1 MLTGISWILHLK
13 NKSLKLTND
22 QKHKFIIGLKKKNFF
37 QEKMKNFSKP
47 PFTSSTGFDIIC
59 ALVDF
64 GSLDWELSSLK
75 IGCWFIRL
83 GEETPS

>member
-22 QKHKFIIGLKKKNFF
+22 QKHKFIIGLKKKLFSR
-37 QEKMKNFSKP
+37 KMKNFSKP

-64 GSLDWELSSLK
+64 GSLD
-75 IGCWFIRL
+75 
-83 GEETPS
+83 